1 MHRIIFTVIVAI
13 GVPGCGEASSDDTG
27 DTTLVDESAT
37 GGGATPCDDIGG
49 TVPAACSEWFSA
61 RCAALTASA
70 CEGFATLD
78 TPAGEL
84 GCALAEPLLPDNA
97 CTAEPPICVA
107 ALHTGE
113 GPQGPLWFSGDDVY
127 RVECDGTALPCPAVI
142 VLGWSACGL
151 QAGAPG
157 VCGCS

>member
-1 MHRIIFTVIVAI
+1 MRRIILTFALGTMSCDHA
-13 GVPGCGEASSDDTG
+13 PSDHDDGNSALATETG
-27 DTTLVDESAT
+27 TS
-37 GGGATPCDDIGG
+37 GNATPCDEIGG
-49 TVPAACSEWFSA
+49 TVPATCSEWLVA
-61 RCAALTASA
+61 RCAALTASE

-84 GCALAEPLLPDNA
+84 GCALAEPLVPGNA
-97 CTAEPPICVA
+97 CAADPPICVA

-142 VLGWSACGL
+142 MLGWSACGIE
-151 QAGAPG
+151 AGAPG
-157 VCGCS
+157 TCECT